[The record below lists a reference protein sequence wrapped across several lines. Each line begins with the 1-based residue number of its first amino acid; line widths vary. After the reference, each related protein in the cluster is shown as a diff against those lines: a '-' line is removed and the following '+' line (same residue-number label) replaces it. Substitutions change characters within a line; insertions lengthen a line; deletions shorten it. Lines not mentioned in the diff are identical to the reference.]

1 MAPPQA
7 PAGEPEELA
16 PGQKPS
22 PRNRRGGSARNNKA
36 GNERERVL
44 NDVVNTGVMAALIGG
59 FALGNLQDSF
69 VDGTTLG
76 TLIYVCSVFSV
87 HACTCSAL
95 TSALLY
101 RKING
106 MSEEATSAWA
116 AKRGFI
122 LIMPIMKFGMGCVVY
137 LVSVLLL
144 SYRALESNTVARY
157 IALGIGIMSMST
169 VFMTVALLAMDSRA
183 SSAKGE

>member
-1 MAPPQA
+1 MVP
-7 PAGEPEELA
+7 GEKSTQ
-16 PGQKPS
+16 GKS
-22 PRNRRGGSARNNKA
+22 RGGSARKA
-36 GNERERVL
+36 GNDRERLL
-44 NDVVNTGVMAALIGG
+44 NDVVNTGVMAALVGG
-59 FALGNLQDSF
+59 FALGNMQDSY

-76 TLIYVCSVFSV
+76 LLIYVCSVFSV

-101 RKING
+101 RKLNG
-106 MSEEATSAWA
+106 MDEEAAAAWA
-116 AKRGFI
+116 AKRGFV
-122 LIMPIMKFGMGCVVY
+122 LHMPMSKFGMGCVVY
-137 LVSVLLL
+137 LTSVLLL
-144 SYRALESNTVARY
+144 SFRALESNLAARC